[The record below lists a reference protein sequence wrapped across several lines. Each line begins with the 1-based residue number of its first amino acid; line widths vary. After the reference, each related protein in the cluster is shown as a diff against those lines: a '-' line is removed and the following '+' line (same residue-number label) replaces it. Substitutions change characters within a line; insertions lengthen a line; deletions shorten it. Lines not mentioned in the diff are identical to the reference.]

1 MPYRPNSRST
11 TRSTRTPGRRGRRAG
26 LCAALLTG
34 SVATLLTAGMAG
46 PAAAAVAE
54 TSERSGGGSF
64 TQATVKSEARVTTAV
79 LDLDHPARKP
89 QVRGKDVP
97 YDTASIIKVD
107 ILAGL
112 LLQAQD
118 AGRGLTQQERARTE
132 AMIEHS
138 DNDAANALWRQI
150 GLAPGLEAVNKRL
163 GLSSTVGGFGGK
175 WGLTRT
181 TVTDQIRL
189 LRAVFA
195 DGGTSSASESALTK
209 TSRNYI
215 RTLMTRI
222 VDGQSWGVSAAS
234 DSGAGWALKNG
245 WLQRSTTG
253 LWDINSVGRVT
264 SGTHHYLVAVLSD
277 GNASM
282 TGGIAAVER
291 AAHTAVSSARA
302 VG

>member
-1 MPYRPNSRST
+1 V
-11 TRSTRTPGRRGRRAG
+11 
-26 LCAALLTG
+26 LLTG
-34 SVATLLTAGMAG
+34 SVGTLLAIGTVG
-46 PAAAAVAE
+46 PGVAAATE
-54 TSERSGGGSF
+54 TAKDSAAGT
-64 TQATVKSEARVTTAV
+64 TQATAASQAHLTTAV
-79 LDLDHPARKP
+79 LDLDHPARNP
-89 QVRGKDVP
+89 QVHGNDIP
-97 YDTASIIKVD
+97 YDTASIVKVD

-118 AGRGLTQQERARTE
+118 AGRGLTQQERTRAE

-138 DNDAANALWRQI
+138 DNDAANVLWRRI

-163 GLSSTVGGFGGK
+163 GLSSTIGGAGGR

-181 TVTDQIRL
+181 TVSDQIRL

-195 DGGTSSASESALTK
+195 DGGTTSESRSALTQS
-209 TSRNYI
+209 SRDYI

-222 VDGQSWGVSAAS
+222 AAGQSWGVSAAA
-234 DSGAGWALKNG
+234 DSGWALKNG

-253 LWDINSVGRVT
+253 LWDINSVGEVT

-277 GNASM
+277 GNVSM

-291 AAHTAVSSARA
+291 AARVAVSSARA
-302 VG
+302 AG

>member
-1 MPYRPNSRST
+1 MPHRPNPRPT
-11 TRSTRTPGRRGRRAG
+11 TRSTNTSTPGRHARRAG
-26 LCAALLTG
+26 LRTALFTG
-34 SVATLLTAGMAG
+34 SIATVLAVGVVG
-46 PAAAAVAE
+46 PAAAVTG
-54 TSERSGGGSF
+54 TSEPSAG
-64 TQATVKSEARVTTAV
+64 TAQPTATSEARVTTAV
-79 LDLDHPARKP
+79 LDLDHPARNP
-89 QVRGKDVP
+89 QVRGNDVP

-107 ILAGL
+107 ILATL

-118 AGRGLTQQERARTE
+118 AGRGLTQHERTEAE
-132 AMIEHS
+132 AMIERS
-138 DNDAANALWRQI
+138 DNDAATALWREI

-163 GLSSTVGGFGGK
+163 GLTSTVGGAGGM

-195 DGGTSSASESALTK
+195 GGGTSASSGPVLTT
-209 TSRNYI
+209 TSQTYI

-222 VDGQSWGVSAAS
+222 SAGQSWGVSAAS
-234 DSGAGWALKNG
+234 DAGWALKNG

-253 LWDINSVGRVT
+253 LWDINSVGQVT

-282 TGGIAAVER
+282 PDGIAAVER
-291 AAHTAVSSARA
+291 AARTAVTAARA
-302 VG
+302 AG

>member
-1 MPYRPNSRST
+1 MPYRPNPRPT
-11 TRSTRTPGRRGRRAG
+11 TRSTSTRGRHGRRAG
-26 LCAALLTG
+26 LRAALLTG
-34 SVATLLTAGMAG
+34 SIATLLAVGVVG
-46 PAAAAVAE
+46 PAAAATG
-54 TSERSGGGSF
+54 TSERSADPAQP
-64 TQATVKSEARVTTAV
+64 TATSKARVTTAV
-79 LDLDHPARKP
+79 LDLDHPAQSP
-89 QVRGKDVP
+89 QVRGNDVP

-107 ILAGL
+107 ILATL

-118 AGRGLTQQERARTE
+118 AGRGLTQQERTRAE

-138 DNDAANALWRQI
+138 DNDAATALWREI

-163 GLSSTVGGFGGK
+163 GLTSTVGGTGGM

-181 TVTDQIRL
+181 TATDQIRL

-195 DGGTSSASESALTK
+195 DGGTSAAGEPVLTT
-209 TSRNYI
+209 TSQTYI

-222 VDGQSWGVSAAS
+222 SAGQSWGVSAAS
-234 DSGAGWALKNG
+234 DAGWALKNG

-253 LWDINSVGRVT
+253 LWDINSVGQVT

-282 TGGIAAVER
+282 PDGIAAVER
-291 AAHTAVSSARA
+291 AARTAVTAARA
-302 VG
+302 AG

>member
-1 MPYRPNSRST
+1 MPYRPNPRPA
-11 TRSTRTPGRRGRRAG
+11 TRSARMPGRRHRRVG
-26 LCAALLTG
+26 FRAALLTG
-34 SVATLLTAGMAG
+34 FVTTLITAGAVG
-46 PAAAAVAE
+46 PAAAAGPGTPVG
-54 TSERSGGGSF
+54 SGAG
-64 TQATVKSEARVTTAV
+64 TMPATARSEARVTTAV
-79 LDLDHPARKP
+79 LDLDHPDRKP

-107 ILAGL
+107 ILAAL

-118 AGRGLTQQERARTE
+118 AGRGLTQQERTRAE

-138 DNDAANALWRQI
+138 DNDAATELWRQI

-163 GLSSTVGGFGGK
+163 GLSSTVGGAGGT

-181 TVTDQIRL
+181 TVSDQIRL

-195 DGGTSSASESALTK
+195 DGGTSSASEPALTT
-209 TSRNYI
+209 TSRTYI

-222 VDGQSWGVSAAS
+222 AAGQSWGVSAAS
-234 DSGAGWALKNG
+234 DSGWALKNG

-253 LWDINSVGRVT
+253 LWDINSVGQVT

-291 AAHTAVSSARA
+291 AARTAVSSARA
-302 VG
+302 AD